1 MNMAMTNLYQYK
13 DIEYRLKKS
22 ERKTTSIYIERDG
35 SVSVLAPAPFELE
48 RIEQILEKKRSWI
61 YRSLAEWA
69 DLNRTR
75 VHREYVNGESF
86 LYLGRQYRLQL
97 IDTAKQKG
105 IDIQEAPLVFLHN
118 QFWLRKDAVEQAPEH
133 FKQFYKTKLTK
144 KLKERFKLYQPV
156 MGVTPID
163 VKVMELQNRWGSC
176 TSKGVIN
183 FHWKCAML
191 PTTVLDY
198 VVVHEL
204 AHITNQSHNAAFWRS
219 IEKVMPGYEEQKIW
233 LRLNGAGMSL

>member
-1 MNMAMTNLYQYK
+1 MNMAATHLHTYK
-13 DIEYRLKKS
+13 DIEYSLKKS

-35 SVSVLAPAPFELE
+35 SVSVLAPAPFEHDK
-48 RIEQILEKKRSWI
+48 IEQIIEKKRSWI
-61 YRSLAEWA
+61 YRNLAEWE

-86 LYLGRQYRLQL
+86 LYLGRHYRLQL
-97 IDTAKQKG
+97 IEPKD
-105 IDIQEAPLVFLHN
+105 QEAPLVFLHN

-133 FKQFYKTKLTK
+133 FKQFYKIKLNK
-144 KLKERFKLYQPV
+144 KLKERLKIYQPK
-156 MGVTPID
+156 MGAEPID

-176 TSKGVIN
+176 TAKGVVN

-191 PTTVLDY
+191 PTSVLDY

-204 AHITNQSHNAAFWRS
+204 AHIDNPSHNAAFWRS
-219 IEKVMPGYEEQKIW
+219 VEKVMPGYEEQKSW
-233 LRLNGAGMSL
+233 LKLNGAGMSL

>member
-1 MNMAMTNLYQYK
+1 MNMAASHLHQYK
-13 DIEYRLKKS
+13 DIEYSLKKS

-35 SVSVLAPAPFELE
+35 SVSVLAPAPFEHAK
-48 RIEQILEKKRSWI
+48 IEQIIEKKRSWI
-61 YRSLAEWA
+61 YRNLAEWE

-86 LYLGRQYRLQL
+86 LYLGRHYRLQL
-97 IDTAKQKG
+97 VDAEKQ
-105 IDIQEAPLVFLHN
+105 DAPLVFLHN
-118 QFWLRKDAVEQAPEH
+118 QFGLRKDAVEQAPEH
-133 FKQFYKTKLTK
+133 FKQFYKTKLNK
-144 KLKERFKLYQPV
+144 KLKERLKVYQPK
-156 MGVTPID
+156 MGVEPSD

-176 TSKGVIN
+176 TSKGVVN

-191 PTTVLDY
+191 PTSVLDY

-204 AHITNQSHNAAFWRS
+204 AHIENPSHNASFWRAV
-219 IEKVMPGYEEQKIW
+219 EKVMSGCEEQKVW

>member
-1 MNMAMTNLYQYK
+1 MNMAATHLHTYK
-13 DIEYRLKKS
+13 DIEYSLKKS

-35 SVSVLAPAPFELE
+35 GVSVLAPAPFEHDK
-48 RIEQILEKKRSWI
+48 IEQIIEKKRSWI
-61 YRSLAEWA
+61 YRNLAEWE

-86 LYLGRQYRLQL
+86 LYLGRHYRLQL
-97 IDTAKQKG
+97 VDAEV
-105 IDIQEAPLVFLHN
+105 QEAPLVFLHN
-118 QFWLRKDAVEQAPEH
+118 QFCLRKDAVEQAPEH
-133 FKQFYKTKLTK
+133 FKQFYKTKLNK
-144 KLKERFKLYQPV
+144 KLKERLKIYVPK
-156 MGVTPID
+156 MGVGPTD

-176 TSKGVIN
+176 TAKGVVN

-191 PTTVLDY
+191 PTSVLDY

-204 AHITNQSHNAAFWRS
+204 AHIENHSHDAAFWRTV
-219 IEKVMPGYEEQKIW
+219 EKVMSGCEEQKVW